1 MRRSEPH
8 KPTSCAT
15 NVVLPVATA
24 ARHGAPGDCLALCCS
39 HANKIKYAFLAHAHR
54 RAFVLQCDAVH
65 ALHRFL
71 RRMLAH
77 VRLVAELAEEH
88 RRAGAQR
95 LQPLVRRMLARSRF
109 SAALTEQFAAQQLQA
124 RPIRS
129 CPILSYPT
137 RPDPTRSLRA
147 HKAAR
152 APESA
157 RSAALALLGFVC

>member
-24 ARHGAPGDCLALCCS
+24 ARHGDCLALCCS

-54 RAFVLQCDAVH
+54 RAFALQCDAAH
-65 ALHRFL
+65 ALRRFL

-95 LQPLVRRMLARSRF
+95 LQPLVRRMLARSRL

-129 CPILSYPT
+129 CPILSYPIRSYPIRSDPILSDRCALT
-137 RPDPTRSLRA
+137 RLRV
-147 HKAAR
+147 
-152 APESA
+152 
-157 RSAALALLGFVC
+157 L